1 MLGDREHRQKR
12 LAPEQKGRS
21 SWRRHART
29 RPTRRSADGGASRRI
44 SCASSTSTQ
53 GTERS
58 TRSRRDRVD
67 RSATPDVVALEKKLQ
82 RTNKALRELANEGPL
97 RWEVPSK
104 FASKSQK
111 RLSLAR
117 AAA

>member
-1 MLGDREHRQKR
+1 LEASRENTTDAEVCRR
-12 LAPEQKGRS
+12 WGIAPHQLRVIHE
-21 SWRRHART
+21 HARDGEFDAFKKGPG
-29 RPTRRSADGGASRRI
+29 RPK
-44 SCASSTSTQ
+44 
-53 GTERS
+53 
-58 TRSRRDRVD
+58 RD
-67 RSATPDVVALEKKLQ
+67 PDVVALEKKLQ